1 MKVSVTILIVNI
13 IYFTSLNCN
22 TTDPGGDN
30 SGQDTTSQNFTFETY
45 EFGDGN
51 NSSYLNDVWAFDENN
66 IWAVGYI
73 SQTEAQENGVR
84 ISNPNIIRW
93 DGTSW
98 KLQPYSG
105 SSSGIYGIWAY
116 DSSNIYFAIGAI
128 VKYQSG
134 RYIETNLG
142 NLNFSMGQSVHKIW
156 GSSEKNIW
164 GVGPFGTVVHY
175 DGTSWKKIDF
185 DTQWSFYNITGDK
198 ETGIAYAAARS
209 VNTSSALIELSDGNV
224 KIIKTF
230 EGEGLTAVAMTGDKL
245 WAAGYNILSYDI
257 KNNTITKEDSLYG
270 YFIATAEG
278 VSKNDVYFFGGNYD
292 GNEVMIHYNG
302 KRFTE
307 FKLNDDY
314 DTMSGGA
321 STTGRITAYAGSKD
335 ARCYINIIR
344 RIK

>member
-1 MKVSVTILIVNI
+1 MKAVVTILIVNI

-22 TTDPGGDN
+22 TTDPGEDN
-30 SGQDTTSQNFTFETY
+30 SGKDTTSQNFTFETY

-51 NSSYLNDVWAFDENN
+51 NSSYLNDVWAFNEKN

-73 SQTEAQENGVR
+73 SQTDAQENGVR

-116 DSSNIYFAIGAI
+116 DTSLIYFAWGNILKYEKGNFQNI
-128 VKYQSG
+128 VVAGSW
-134 RYIETNLG
+134 T
-142 NLNFSMGQSVHKIW
+142 MGQSIEKIW

-175 DGTSWKKIDF
+175 DGTGWKKIEF

-209 VNTSSALIELSDGNV
+209 VNTSSALIELNNGNV

-302 KRFTE
+302 KRFKE

-314 DTMSGGA
+314 DTMSGGV